1 MFKLRKGDIWKA
13 VALALAMAAP
23 VWFIVRTL
31 RAASRPPGAAQQSPQ
46 IATSPESQD
55 AGTSAGE
62 QAGSRLFAER
72 PRTPMADVARA
83 KIAPDPF
90 RPYVSARPGSEGEPE
105 TASEAEAPT
114 PSPLTSDLSGLRLT
128 GVISD
133 TRQPQAS
140 LTDGGQ
146 HYHISVGEVL
156 PSGWRLIRVGDR
168 SVTLAKN
175 DQRVEVRLGQSPSAG
190 GQ

>member
-1 MFKLRKGDIWKA
+1 MFRLRKGDLWKA
-13 VALALAMAAP
+13 VALILAAAAP

-31 RAASRPPGAAQQSPQ
+31 RAVSRPPGTAEQSPQ
-46 IATSPESQD
+46 IATSAESQG
-55 AGTSAGE
+55 AGTGE
-62 QAGSRLFAER
+62 HVEAKLFAQR

-90 RPYVSARPGSEGEPE
+90 RPYVSARP
-105 TASEAEAPT
+105 ASEEDSRGVSEEGTRT

>member
-1 MFKLRKGDIWKA
+1 MFRLRKGDIWKA
-13 VALALAMAAP
+13 VALALATAAP
-23 VWFIVRTL
+23 VWFVVRTL

-46 IATSPESQD
+46 IATSTESQD
-55 AGTSAGE
+55 AGTGADE

-90 RPYVSARPGSEGEPE
+90 RPYVSARP
-105 TASEAEAPT
+105 ASEEDSRGVSEEGTRA
-114 PSPLTSDLSGLRLT
+114 PSPLTSDLPGLRLT

-133 TRQPQAS
+133 TRQPLAAF
-140 LTDGGQ
+140 TDGSRP
-146 HYHISVGEVL
+146 YYVSVGEAL